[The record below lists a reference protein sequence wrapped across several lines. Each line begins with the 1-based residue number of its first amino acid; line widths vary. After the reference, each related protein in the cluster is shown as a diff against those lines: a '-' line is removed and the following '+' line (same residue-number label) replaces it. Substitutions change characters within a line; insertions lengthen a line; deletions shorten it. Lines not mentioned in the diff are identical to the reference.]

1 MPYSDLTATDEE
13 KMIADMA
20 RNFARER
27 LAPFSDQWDE
37 EETFPADA
45 IKELGELGFMGMLVP
60 EKFGGVGASYR
71 GYSMAVEELAAG
83 NGPVTTVISVQMLV
97 NAILMQVGSGEQKEK
112 YLKPLARGSML
123 SAFCLSEPQAGSDA
137 SALMTR
143 AVRDGDNWIINGAKQ
158 FITNGS
164 YADINLVFAVTDP
177 QASPGRGISAFLVPS
192 DAKGFI
198 RVRKEKKMGQKA
210 SDATQLAFEDVA
222 VSADM
227 LVGKENHGY
236 AYALANLE
244 AGRIGVASQSIGMA
258 RAAYEAAL
266 AYARQRQA
274 FGKPIFSHQAVAFRL
289 ADMATQLEAARQ
301 LTHHAANIRDSGQRC
316 LKEACMAKMFATE
329 AAERICHAAIQ
340 TLGGAGYTREF
351 PVERLYRDVRVTE
364 IYEGTNDIQRML
376 IAREIVR

>member
-97 NAILMQVGSGEQKEK
+97 NAILMQVGSGEQKGK
-112 YLKPLARGSML
+112 YLKPLARGSIL

-177 QASPGRGISAFLVPS
+177 QASPGR
-192 DAKGFI
+192 
-198 RVRKEKKMGQKA
+198 
-210 SDATQLAFEDVA
+210 
-222 VSADM
+222 
-227 LVGKENHGY
+227 
-236 AYALANLE
+236 
-244 AGRIGVASQSIGMA
+244 
-258 RAAYEAAL
+258 
-266 AYARQRQA
+266 
-274 FGKPIFSHQAVAFRL
+274 
-289 ADMATQLEAARQ
+289 
-301 LTHHAANIRDSGQRC
+301 
-316 LKEACMAKMFATE
+316 
-329 AAERICHAAIQ
+329 
-340 TLGGAGYTREF
+340 
-351 PVERLYRDVRVTE
+351 
-364 IYEGTNDIQRML
+364 
-376 IAREIVR
+376 